1 MSTVPA
7 FKALDYNLKT
17 YGFWPPDLI
26 GVLLLFVI
34 IHGIFNSL
42 VLDAVIVG
50 PGVCAAWR
58 GRRRPPVYIRSLF
71 YFASTAPRFGV
82 GHHKEGVSR

>member
-7 FKALDYNLKT
+7 FKALDYDLKT

-26 GVLLLFVI
+26 VMLLLFVL

-42 VLDAVIVG
+42 LLDLVVIG
-50 PGVCAAWR
+50 PGLLAAWR
-58 GRRRPPVYIRSLF
+58 GRRRPPAYLRSLF
-71 YFASTAPRFGV
+71 YFASTAQRFGV
-82 GHHKEGVSR
+82 GHRKEVIIR